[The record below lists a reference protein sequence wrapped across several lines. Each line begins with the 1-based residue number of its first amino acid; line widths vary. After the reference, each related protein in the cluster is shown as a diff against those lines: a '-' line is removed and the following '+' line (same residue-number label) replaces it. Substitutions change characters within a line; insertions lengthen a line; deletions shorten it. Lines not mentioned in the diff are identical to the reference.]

1 MSMDWK
7 LKRTNRDIMNII
19 VNILETRMGD
29 PRMSFITITAVDIS
43 PDMRNAKVYYSI
55 YSLKDEERE
64 QAKIVFENARG
75 FIQKEF
81 SGRIK
86 IKFTPRLNFI
96 YDDSP
101 EQVDYLNRLFK
112 RLNDERRP
120 EQD

>member
-1 MSMDWK
+1 MSLEWK
-7 LKRTNRDIMNII
+7 LKRSNQDIMNII

-29 PRMSFITITAVDIS
+29 PRMSFVTITSVDIS

-55 YSLKDEERE
+55 YSLTDEEKE
-64 QAKIVFENARG
+64 QAKTVFENARG

-81 SGRIK
+81 SSRIK
-86 IKFTPRLNFI
+86 IKFTPKLNFI